1 MKRVWEG
8 AGSLSLL
15 EVTSV
20 RGGVACNSQGR
31 YGNNGCWPLSTSKI
45 KVAIIAQILNIWRT
59 GSFFAHP
66 DSCTLCIV
74 PQDMCKGPSLPLGV
88 EGLQLTPEFQNSYM
102 RQILLVQLL
111 SQWGLRFLMLPTL
124 LSSQSSFSIM
134 WFLPFIMLM
143 WYVTLIDL
151 CILNCPCILRIN
163 PI

>member
-8 AGSLSLL
+8 AGFLSLL
-15 EVTSV
+15 EVTSF
-20 RGGVACNSQGR
+20 RGGVACNHQGR
-31 YGNNGCWPLSTSKI
+31 YSNNGCWPLSTSKI
-45 KVAIIAQILNIWRT
+45 KVAVIAHILNIWRT

-74 PQDMCKGPSLPLGV
+74 PQDVCKAVCHGAGPSLPLGV

-134 WFLPFIMLM
+134 
-143 WYVTLIDL
+143 
-151 CILNCPCILRIN
+151 
-163 PI
+163 

>member
-8 AGSLSLL
+8 AGSLRLL

-20 RGGVACNSQGR
+20 RGGVVCNQGR
-31 YGNNGCWPLSTSKI
+31 YNNYGCWPLSTSKI
-45 KVAIIAQILNIWRT
+45 KVAIIAQSLNIWRT

-74 PQDMCKGPSLPLGV
+74 PQDMCKAVCHRAGPSLPLGV

-134 WFLPFIMLM
+134 
-143 WYVTLIDL
+143 
-151 CILNCPCILRIN
+151 
-163 PI
+163 